1 MTPELTTVVADV
13 LGDLAF
19 MVTDDGPV
27 ELPPGAS
34 WLQADI
40 SYHGE
45 HTGNLKC
52 WCTRELAIKLAASL
66 LATEADA
73 GEAQAA
79 ADDALREFM
88 NVLCGQLVTAWHG
101 TAGVFTLSIP
111 TVREFLG
118 TPELP
123 AAERGHV
130 CQLQVEG
137 EPLLCVYQP
146 GTASSGQRG
155 Q

>member
-1 MTPELTTVVADV
+1 MTVVADV

-40 SYHGE
+40 TYQGE
-45 HTGNLKC
+45 NVGSLRC
-52 WCTRELAIKLAASL
+52 WCTRELATKLAASL

-101 TAGVFTLSIP
+101 TAGVYTLTIP

-118 TPELP
+118 TPALP
-123 AAERGHV
+123 PAEPGRS
-130 CQLQVEG
+130 CQLLVEG

-146 GTASSGQRG
+146 GAAPSERRG
-155 Q
+155 K